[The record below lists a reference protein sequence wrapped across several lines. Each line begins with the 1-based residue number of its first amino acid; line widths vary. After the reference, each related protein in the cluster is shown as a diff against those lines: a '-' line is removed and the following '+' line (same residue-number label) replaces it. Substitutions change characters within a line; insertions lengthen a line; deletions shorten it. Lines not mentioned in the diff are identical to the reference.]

1 MNATDQKTV
10 QIVGNK
16 YIHMENSKTVN
27 NELVYT
33 IRNGALVM
41 QLNKESA
48 ELVSI
53 TLQEWLKQEDNE
65 ETKLRM
71 LRNKANQNSSKAYP
85 LGGADRAEHL

>member
-71 LRNKANQNSSKAYP
+71 LRNKANQNSSKKYP
-85 LGGADRAEHL
+85 LGDDSEEHS